1 MLKHKCILCIEPDG
15 EICLLLGMMLHR
27 PDLEVKH
34 AVKIEKMADLLNGEQ
49 PALVVIENSFVESTI
64 RSHISAIKKQNPSV
78 KILMISSI
86 GGAVAR
92 TASSAGVDL
101 FLTRPFSKD
110 ALMDAVL
117 SLID

>member
-1 MLKHKCILCIEPDG
+1 MSKPKCILCIEPDG

-34 AVKIEKMADLLNGEQ
+34 AVKIEKMAELLNGEQ
-49 PALVVIENSFVESTI
+49 PALIVIENSFVENTI
-64 RSHISAIKKQNPSV
+64 RSHISTIKKQNPAC

-92 TASSAGVDL
+92 IASSAGVDH
-101 FLTRPFSKD
+101 FLTKPFNKD
-110 ALMDAVL
+110 TLLDAVL